1 MMTLLG
7 REMHVG
13 RSRMT
18 DRLLV
23 AAREARAVE
32 VPAGTAFRVVD
43 VEGGQVADLFAYI
56 TDNVR
61 EYASAEHT
69 RTYVNRLFPRLGE
82 MFVTN
87 ARRPIL
93 TFEEDASPGRYRL
106 MGVEEPHASCEEN
119 LRLAMT
125 GLGYPDVEV
134 PQPINLF
141 MNVRVDADGRLTWGR
156 ALTRPGDHVV
166 LRAMLD
172 SLIVVSA
179 CPQDQNEINGFNPT
193 GLAIEMLG

>member
-1 MMTLLG
+1 M
-7 REMHVG
+7 
-13 RSRMT
+13 S
-18 DRLLV
+18 DRFLV

-43 VEGGQVADLFAYI
+43 VEGGQVADLFAYV

-69 RTYVNRLFPRLGE
+69 RIHVNRLFPRPGE
-82 MFVTN
+82 EFVTN
-87 ARRPIL
+87 GRRPIL
-93 TFEEDASPGRYRL
+93 TFEEDACPGRHDMLCAACDQLRYRL

-141 MNVRVDADGRLTWGR
+141 MNVRVNGDGRLVLGP

-166 LRAMLD
+166 LRAVLD

-179 CPQDQNEINGFNPT
+179 CPQDQNEINGFHPT
-193 GLAIEMLG
+193 GLAIELLG